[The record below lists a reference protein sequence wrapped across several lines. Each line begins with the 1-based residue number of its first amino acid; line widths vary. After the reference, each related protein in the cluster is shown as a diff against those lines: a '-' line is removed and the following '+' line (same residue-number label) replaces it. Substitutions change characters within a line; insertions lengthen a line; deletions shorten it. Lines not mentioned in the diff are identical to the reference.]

1 MYIKYIKIIYIYK
14 KNIYIYKRKCISLI
28 SLKWAT
34 KKHSLRATSEAD
46 PNKELTYRKTLQSYS
61 ELIL

>member
-1 MYIKYIKIIYIYK
+1 M
-14 KNIYIYKRKCISLI
+14 SLI

-46 PNKELTYRKTLQSYS
+46 PNKEFTYRKTLQSYS

>member
-1 MYIKYIKIIYIYK
+1 MNIYIY
-14 KNIYIYKRKCISLI
+14 IYIYVYICIYKRKCISLI

-46 PNKELTYRKTLQSYS
+46 PNKEFTYRKTLQSYS

>member
-1 MYIKYIKIIYIYK
+1 MHISYISQMGY
-14 KNIYIYKRKCISLI
+14 
-28 SLKWAT
+28 

-46 PNKELTYRKTLQSYS
+46 PNKEFTYRKSLQSYS